1 MSEQIYTLN
10 EIIAAVLPLLKKYKA
25 EKAILFGSY
34 ARQEADVASDI
45 DTGDLPN
52 REKPPPLL
60 PPLLPQAH
68 RLTVSARASTKASIR
83 FLVCFIFLS
92 S

>member
-1 MSEQIYTLN
+1 MSEHIYTLN

-45 DTGDLPN
+45 DMVIVGGTQFDPKLVDILLSLIEDGTIDV
-52 REKPPPLL
+52 EKLY
-60 PPLLPQAH
+60 AK
-68 RLTVSARASTKASIR
+68 SKEDK
-83 FLVCFIFLS
+83 
-92 S
+92 